1 MRTMPRVLFLDI
13 DGVLNR
19 TGFSPPA
26 TIGMRSWIEPELAA
40 RLAALLEATG
50 AKIVLSTS
58 WRIESGLEKL
68 RGELHAAGIDGS
80 WLLGAT
86 PDLDDDERWPEIDA
100 WMREH
105 GVAPESVVIV
115 EDFYEMG
122 PLAARTVMIDADR
135 GLDEAAASAIVSL
148 FGGSPASEDEGV
160 T

>member
-1 MRTMPRVLFLDI
+1 MRRVLFLDI

-26 TIGMRSWIEPELAA
+26 TVGMRSWIEPELAV
-40 RLAALLEATG
+40 RLAGLLEATG

-58 WRIESGLEKL
+58 WRIDSGLESL
-68 RGELHAAGIDGS
+68 RAELAASGIDGS

-86 PDLDDDERWPEIDA
+86 PDLDGDERWLEIHA
-100 WMREH
+100 WMEEH
-105 GVAPESVVIV
+105 GFAPESVVIV

-122 PLAARTVMIDADR
+122 PLAARTVMTDAGR

-148 FGGSPASEDEGV
+148 FDGSAEIAKRQPS
-160 T
+160 